1 MLSTENTHLKNVTP
15 EIGESSPSVESGIMP
30 GNTYQRPVLIVAGSL
45 LTLLVWIAM
54 AGKSAGPH
62 FQSSAHEMADGAVA
76 VADYQVDST
85 NLALTK
91 DIFGVAVS
99 GNEEG
104 LKCDDRCPDRFC
116 KCFPCLICNND
127 CCRY

>member
-1 MLSTENTHLKNVTP
+1 MSSTENTHLKNVTP
-15 EIGESSPSVESGIMP
+15 EIGESSPSVEIGIMQ

-62 FQSSAHEMADGAVA
+62 FQSSAHEMADGVVA

-91 DIFGVAVS
+91 DIFGLGVVS
-99 GNEEG
+99 E
-104 LKCDDRCPDRFC
+104 
-116 KCFPCLICNND
+116 ND
-127 CCRY
+127 NGKI